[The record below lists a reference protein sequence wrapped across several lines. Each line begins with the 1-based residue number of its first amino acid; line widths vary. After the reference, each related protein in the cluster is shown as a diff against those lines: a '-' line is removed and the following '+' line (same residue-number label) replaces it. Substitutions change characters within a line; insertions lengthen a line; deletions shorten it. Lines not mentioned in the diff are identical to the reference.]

1 MPRKI
6 TIINESIE
14 KSPPSSPKAL
24 EEIPLEESVPEVE
37 VQVVKEKKPRSEKQI
52 LAFEKAL
59 QKRKEKLELK
69 KQIEIP
75 KEIVVEKEVVEEVEM
90 KELKKRGRPK
100 LTEEKIEMK
109 ATLKELELQ
118 KQLEKLQKKLELSAK
133 KEAKKQVLEK
143 IKSKLNTDDE
153 SVSSLSDDEEITNII
168 KKQKKPIVIVNK
180 IDNKP
185 IKKQLPPQNVS
196 SAYFV

>member
-6 TIINESIE
+6 KIINESIE
-14 KSPPSSPKAL
+14 KSPPSSPKPL
-24 EEIPLEESVPEVE
+24 EEIPLEESVPEV
-37 VQVVKEKKPRSEKQI
+37 VKEKKPRTEKQI

-75 KEIVVEKEVVEEVEM
+75 KEIVVEKEIVEEVEM

-100 LTEEKIEMK
+100 LTDEKIEMK

-143 IKSKLNTDDE
+143 IKSKLNTDEE

>member
-6 TIINESIE
+6 KIINESIE
-14 KSPPSSPKAL
+14 KSPPSSPKPL
-24 EEIPLEESVPEVE
+24 EDIPLEEPEVE
-37 VQVVKEKKPRSEKQI
+37 VVKVVKEKKPRSEKQI

-69 KQIEIP
+69 KQTEIP
-75 KEIVVEKEVVEEVEM
+75 KEIVVEVEESKEVEM

-118 KQLEKLQKKLELSAK
+118 KQLDKLQKKLELSAK

-143 IKSKLNTDDE
+143 IKSKLNTDEE
-153 SVSSLSDDEEITNII
+153 SVSSISDDEEITNIL

-180 IDNKP
+180 IDTKP
-185 IKKQLPPQNVS
+185 LKKQLPPQNIS
-196 SAYFV
+196 GAYFV